1 MPDPNYKKMERQI
14 LETAASGEIM
24 TPNHPA
30 FKSMCDSQPPE
41 HNQALTC
48 TLIHLVNHGYLVQL
62 YEKDGNEA
70 RNGWSR
76 GMSPRGYHRLQQI
89 RHPIRSWTSQNWFP
103 LSNESGIKIIFVQSI
118 SMPALGPCNSD

>member
-1 MPDPNYKKMERQI
+1 MPNPNYKKMDRQI

-30 FKSMCDSQPPE
+30 FKSMCDSQPAE
-41 HNQALTC
+41 HDQALTC

-76 GMSPRGYHRLQQI
+76 GMSPRGYQRLQQI

-103 LSNESGIKIIFVQSI
+103 LSNESE
-118 SMPALGPCNSD
+118 